1 MLVRR
6 GGGNILVY
14 HAQINFAIP
23 YLYSDWTNLAVH
35 RHTSIHEFVKILAY
49 STQSERIMNYESHC
63 NYKSH
68 RKYYSTAWSEEFF
81 PPCFSKPSPKNP
93 SPENCQGLATTNCEA
108 QTARICRPISQCQN
122 PQWGVRS
129 YRTKIGPFNAFLKG
143 VFLLVARSFLCIFFG
158 WVVFCFFCCQGR
170 LSVSAS
176 LGKRTSNFG
185 TFHDGEKWVG

>member
-1 MLVRR
+1 
-6 GGGNILVY
+6 
-14 HAQINFAIP
+14 
-23 YLYSDWTNLAVH
+23 
-35 RHTSIHEFVKILAY
+35 
-49 STQSERIMNYESHC
+49 MNYESHC

-93 SPENCQGLATTNCEA
+93 SPENCQGFATTNCEA

-143 VFLLVARSFLCIFFG
+143 VFLLVARSFFVYLFWVGGFLFFLLPGSAFCVCFFG
-158 WVVFCFFCCQGR
+158 EKDLQLWHI
-170 LSVSAS
+170 SWW
-176 LGKRTSNFG
+176 GKMGGLNYMNSRC
-185 TFHDGEKWVG
+185 W